1 MASSGVAPPRARR
14 AALDAAGRARA
25 SRRAWA
31 WSPRETRRSR
41 GVSRMAK
48 VECAIF
54 RAHACMI
61 RDYPHTSRDT
71 SCDDTRHAPTPTQPH
86 DTGDTRHARRPRPSR
101 RVPVGVRVGCGLCV
115 WRTKRNIAWRTL
127 GDVYSFVRC
136 SSTRALQRVRSGSGP
151 DAGRRRRSWLDRR
164 ATARSVASTVVHV
177 AARGRA
183 SRGWATVKTQDLPRQ
198 LMLNHAICARE
209 IQWLP
214 FSTITQPMNTSTLFS
229 SQKSKMASLPAPGW
243 MNTFLMPR
251 AAACSICLRPST

>member
-1 MASSGVAPPRARR
+1 
-14 AALDAAGRARA
+14 
-25 SRRAWA
+25 
-31 WSPRETRRSR
+31 
-41 GVSRMAK
+41 
-48 VECAIF
+48 
-54 RAHACMI
+54 MI
-61 RDYPHTSRDT
+61 RHATTHDTHPHPHSHTTPATRDT
-71 SCDDTRHAPTPTQPH
+71 
-86 DTGDTRHARRPRPSR
+86 
-101 RVPVGVRVGCGLCV
+101 PVVRVASCAV
-115 WRTKRNIAWRTL
+115 WAHKKKYSVAHSGWS
-127 GDVYSFVRC
+127 DVYSFVLC

-183 SRGWATVKTQDLPRQ
+183 SRGWATVKTQALPRQ